1 MIKISYIYYNNQRY
15 QMTNYFSSLSFRLTN
30 SEEHVISLKL
40 NNKKLQLKLIS
51 RINSCFSMDVSTEW

>member
-1 MIKISYIYYNNQRY
+1 
-15 QMTNYFSSLSFRLTN
+15 MTNYFSSLSFRLTN